1 MGLGLGAV
9 DLRLGRAY
17 ELRVVGLRAQG
28 LGLGLRLGAVDLGLG
43 RAYELRVPRVQSL
56 RLSLGYDPPHKLEKA
71 SDFIEGFV

>member
-1 MGLGLGAV
+1 MGLRFGAIDLGLG
-9 DLRLGRAY
+9 RAD
-17 ELRVVGLRAQG
+17 ELRVSRVWS
-28 LGLGLRLGAVDLGLG
+28 LGFRLGVKVRSEDLGLG